1 MMALLLE
8 SRDDSPSVDL
18 IVYDVEFSDGTIREF
33 DSANLIAENM
43 LTQVDSDGYS
53 LTLMK
58 GIADYQRKEAGVV
71 SKNDGYDVVT
81 KHGQKQL
88 WKNEKWMAMAWFV
101 GVRNHGCY
109 WKTWKSLIQLKLWSL
124 CEIEWDSWW
133 ICFCVVGSRSLSW
146 KEMW

>member
-53 LTLMK
+53 LMLMK
-58 GIADYQRKEAGVV
+58 GIADYQRKEAGAV
-71 SKNDGYDVVT
+71 SNNDGYDVVT

-88 WKNEKWMAMAWFV
+88 WKNEK
-101 GVRNHGCY
+101 
-109 WKTWKSLIQLKLWSL
+109 
-124 CEIEWDSWW
+124 
-133 ICFCVVGSRSLSW
+133 
-146 KEMW
+146 

>member
-58 GIADYQRKEAGVV
+58 GIADYQRKEAGAV

-88 WKNEKWMAMAWFV
+88 WKK
-101 GVRNHGCY
+101 
-109 WKTWKSLIQLKLWSL
+109 
-124 CEIEWDSWW
+124 
-133 ICFCVVGSRSLSW
+133 
-146 KEMW
+146 